1 MILDKD
7 VKYVPVH
14 HEVRYFQGRVVGIH
28 FTFTCEYKGA
38 KFVTQE
44 EWEVPSEQHLYAEDF
59 IGDRRNKMIEEGM
72 RQTQVQIKT
81 IEKIIDYR
89 RQHES

>member
-1 MILDKD
+1 M
-7 VKYVPVH
+7 
-14 HEVRYFQGRVVGIH
+14 
-28 FTFTCEYKGA
+28 
-38 KFVTQE
+38 
-44 EWEVPSEQHLYAEDF
+44 PSEQHLYAEDF